1 MKLNINS
8 VLLLAII
15 AILLCL
21 ALYLLFAYRIIKLG
35 SESLDWFVFLSL
47 SLLSLVSFGLI
58 IALSAIKL
66 LRKLKK

>member
-1 MKLNINS
+1 MRFNINS

-21 ALYLLFAYRIIKLG
+21 ALYLLFASRIIKLG
-35 SESLDWFVFLSL
+35 SESLDWSVFLSL
-47 SLLSLVSFGLI
+47 ALLSLVSFGLI